1 EFYNEERYQTKLNS
15 LTPLEYRYQAAA

>member
-1 EFYNEERYQTKLNS
+1 YNEERYQTKLNS

>member
-1 EFYNEERYQTKLNS
+1 FYNEERYQTKLNS